1 MENCCSSYHTE
12 TKIEYLYDTRGNC
25 VTYEHTI
32 GKCWG
37 TKECEECFC
46 KGDRTNCDFYP
57 DIRAKAEEASK
68 GETPKT
74 LKQKLSDIVDNAL
87 SELDVIKSNGYLDYD
102 TYSEIHDIIGNI
114 YSEFIKE

>member
-46 KGDRTNCDFYP
+46 KGDRSKCDYYS
-57 DIRAKAEEASK
+57 DIKAKAQKKVSK
-68 GETPKT
+68 GEMR
-74 LKQKLSDIVDNAL
+74 NAR
-87 SELDVIKSNGYLDYD
+87 N
-102 TYSEIHDIIGNI
+102 N
-114 YSEFIKE
+114 